1 MSLIV
6 DIKKRLSNF
15 DLDLQFE
22 TSDGGVFAILG
33 ASGSGKSMALKCI
46 AGIEKPD
53 SGYIEL
59 DGKVFMILKI
69 ILILSLKKE
78 MLDFYF
84 KIMHCFQT

>member
-59 DGKVFMILKI
+59 DGKVF
-69 ILILSLKKE
+69 SSKKKCWIFISK
-78 MLDFYF
+78 LCIVSKHDS
-84 KIMHCFQT
+84 